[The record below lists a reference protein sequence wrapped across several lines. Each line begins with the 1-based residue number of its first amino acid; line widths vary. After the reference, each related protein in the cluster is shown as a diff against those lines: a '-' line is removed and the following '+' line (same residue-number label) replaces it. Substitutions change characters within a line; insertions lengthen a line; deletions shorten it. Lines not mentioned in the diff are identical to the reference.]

1 MGRCAALLRAKE
13 DTLQPVRALGRQR
26 HVAGTVRHALR
37 SRRTSGRSPDRQHA
51 YEGAPLGRWRKRG
64 ASHQAIGISRG
75 GRNSKLHALTDG
87 EGRPLRFL
95 LTGGNVADCRAAD
108 ALLDN
113 LEPRTIV
120 LADKAY
126 DSNAIRDLIERQ
138 GAVPNI
144 PSKAN
149 RRWKSCFSR
158 TLYKGRNAVERMFC
172 RLKDYRRI
180 ATRYDKLAAN
190 FLSAI
195 YLAAAVTWWL

>member
-1 MGRCAALLRAKE
+1 MGCERDL
-13 DTLQPVRALGRQR
+13 
-26 HVAGTVRHALR
+26 AGDVRHAGG
-37 SRRTSGRSPDRQHA
+37 SGRATCGSLDRQHA
-51 YEGAPLGRWRKRG
+51 HESAPLGGRRKRG
-64 ASHQAIGISRG
+64 ALAQAIGISRG

-108 ALLDN
+108 VLLDD
-113 LEPRTIV
+113 LAPCTIV

-126 DSNAIRDLIERQ
+126 DTNAIRDLIERQ

-144 PSKAN
+144 PSKSN
-149 RRWKSCFSR
+149 RRWKSCFSP

-190 FLSAI
+190 FLGTI
-195 YLAAAVTWWL
+195 FLVAAVTWWL

>member
-1 MGRCAALLRAKE
+1 MGRCTAVLRTEEDALQPLRA
-13 DTLQPVRALGRQR
+13 VGGQR
-26 HVAGTVRHALR
+26 RVAGSVRHAG
-37 SRRTSGRSPDRQHA
+37 GRGWPACGGVDRQHP
-51 YEGAPLGRWRKRG
+51 YEGPPLGGRWKRG
-64 ASHQAIGISRG
+64 ACRQAIGISRG

-108 ALLDN
+108 VLLDD
-113 LEPRTIV
+113 LAPRTIV

-138 GAVPNI
+138 GAGPNI

-172 RLKDYRRI
+172 RLKDFRRI

-190 FLSAI
+190 FLGAV

>member
-1 MGRCAALLRAKE
+1 MRRPATGQGRHSTTGSCVGPPKAC
-13 DTLQPVRALGRQR
+13 GRNCSSR
-26 HVAGTVRHALR
+26 
-37 SRRTSGRSPDRQHA
+37 RRTSGRSPDRQHA

-149 RRWKSCFSR
+149 RRWK
-158 TLYKGRNAVERMFC
+158 KGRNAVERMFC

>member
-1 MGRCAALLRAKE
+1 MGRCAGLLWAEE
-13 DTLQPVRALGRQR
+13 DALQPVRALGGEGR
-26 HVAGTVRHALR
+26 VAGAVHCAG
-37 SRRTSGRSPDRQHA
+37 SRRWATRRGSDRQHPH
-51 YEGAPLGRWRKRG
+51 EGAPLRERRKRG
-64 ASHQAIGISRG
+64 ALVQAIGISRG

-87 EGRPLRFL
+87 EGPPLRFL
-95 LTGGNVADCRAAD
+95 LTGGQVADCRAAD
-108 ALLDN
+108 VLLDDPA
-113 LEPRTIV
+113 PRTIV

-149 RRWKSCFSR
+149 RRWKSCFSK
-158 TLYKGRNAVERMFC
+158 TLYKNRNAVERMFC

-180 ATRYDKLAAN
+180 ATRYDKLATN

>member
-1 MGRCAALLRAKE
+1 MLRTQE
-13 DTLQPVRALGRQR
+13 DTLQSVRALGSEGC
-26 HVAGTVRHALR
+26 VAGAVRHLG
-37 SRRTSGRSPDRQHA
+37 SGGWATGRGSDRQHSH
-51 YEGAPLGRWRKRG
+51 EGAPLGGGRKRG
-64 ASHQAIGISRG
+64 AHCQAIGISRG

-95 LTGGNVADCRAAD
+95 LTGGQVADCRAAD
-108 ALLDN
+108 ALLGD
-113 LEPRTIV
+113 LAPRTIV

-126 DSNAIRDLIERQ
+126 DTNAIRDLIERQ

-144 PSKAN
+144 PSKSN
-149 RRWKSCFSR
+149 RLWKSCFSR
-158 TLYKGRNAVERMFC
+158 TLYRGRNAVERMFC

>member
-1 MGRCAALLRAKE
+1 MGGE
-13 DTLQPVRALGRQR
+13 R
-26 HVAGTVRHALR
+26 HLARDVRHAGG
-37 SRRTSGRSPDRQHA
+37 SGWTACRSPDRQHT
-51 YEGAPLGRWRKRG
+51 YEGAPLGGRR
-64 ASHQAIGISRG
+64 ALVQAIGISRG

-108 ALLDN
+108 VLLDD
-113 LEPRTIV
+113 LAPRTIV

-126 DSNAIRDLIERQ
+126 DTNAIRDLIERQ

-144 PSKAN
+144 PCKAN

-180 ATRYDKLAAN
+180 ATRYDKLATN
-190 FLSAI
+190 FLGAI
-195 YLAAAVTWWL
+195 YLVAAVTWWL

>member
-1 MGRCAALLRAKE
+1 MG
-13 DTLQPVRALGRQR
+13 GQR
-26 HVAGTVRHALR
+26 HLARDIRHAGG
-37 SRRTSGRSPDRQHA
+37 SGWTACRGPDRQHT
-51 YEGAPLGRWRKRG
+51 YEGAPLGGRRKRG
-64 ASHQAIGISRG
+64 ALVQAIGISRG

-108 ALLDN
+108 VLLDG
-113 LEPRTIV
+113 LAPRTIV

-149 RRWKSCFSR
+149 RRWKSCFSPS
-158 TLYKGRNAVERMFC
+158 LYKGRNAVERMFC

-180 ATRYDKLAAN
+180 ATRYDKLATN
-190 FLSAI
+190 FLGAI
-195 YLAAAVTWWL
+195 YLVAAITWWL

>member
-1 MGRCAALLRAKE
+1 M
-13 DTLQPVRALGRQR
+13 
-26 HVAGTVRHALR
+26 AGAVRHAGGSWR
-37 SRRTSGRSPDRQHA
+37 AACRGSHRQHP
-51 YEGAPLGRWRKRG
+51 YEGAPLGGRRKRG
-64 ASHQAIGISRG
+64 ALLQAIGISRG

-95 LTGGNVADCRAAD
+95 LTGGQVADCRAAD
-108 ALLDN
+108 ALLDD
-113 LEPRTIV
+113 LAAGTIV

-149 RRWKSCFSR
+149 RRWKSCFSK

-172 RLKDYRRI
+172 RLKDYRRV

-190 FLSAI
+190 FLGAI